1 MALPRSGA
9 PRLSKAEMSWTVMG
23 ALPNGVLPPKV
34 AGSRPAGHCGC
45 ISAARKETA
54 HGTVPARRRAARDL
68 GREPDGDR
76 RLRVRRVLPS
86 RPGRARPPVQGHG
99 LLARGEAPLEG
110 RDALPSG

>member
-9 PRLSKAEMSWTVMG
+9 PRVSKAETSWTVMAVAPEWSV
-23 ALPNGVLPPKV
+23 ALKV

-99 LLARGEAPLEG
+99 LLARGEAPLE
-110 RDALPSG
+110 